1 MKIHWKPSTI
11 SPYGSS
17 ANIGHGIVIELQ
29 DRSFMSDVRG
39 KTTVVLRFEIGD
51 SEPLFT
57 AIAKEDPEE
66 IAANIDKICES
77 MPDAL
82 PTLDSVHREI
92 ISFTKLHAP
101 KKEQADSLG
110 HAATFEH
117 LPDWLHDAFLMR
129 EQAEYAQRLLTGE
142 VGEIADLMKRWLD
155 YGKGIKEEAITE
167 ELSDVLFSIV
177 FFAEV
182 FQISLSDLARKQI
195 EKLRSVFGK
204 SWSKNVAAARKLEP
218 ENRQG

>member
-1 MKIHWKPSTI
+1 MKIHWTPSTSTPHGRI
-11 SPYGSS
+11 G
-17 ANIGHGIVIELQ
+17 NLGHGIVIELQ
-29 DRSFMSDVRG
+29 GRSFMSDSKG
-39 KTTVVLRFEIGD
+39 MTTVSLRFENSD
-51 SEPLFT
+51 SKPLFT
-57 AIAKEDPEE
+57 AIAKEDPEQ

-77 MPDAL
+77 VPDAP

-101 KKEQADSLG
+101 QKEQADSLG

-117 LPDWLHDAFLMR
+117 LPDWMHDSFLMR

-182 FQISLSDLARKQI
+182 FQVSLSDLARKQI

-204 SWSKNVAAARKLEP
+204 SWSKSVAAARKSDP
-218 ENRQG
+218 GK